1 MTSKSTVLAV
11 VVLLGL
17 VALVSLAGAI
27 FLVGIDKSVP
37 DGIWTLGAGAAGA
50 AAGGAASS
58 RGKGLISIVASK
70 RSMTRA
76 ASERTGFN
84 SPATGSDSTK

>member
-17 VALVSLAGAI
+17 VALVSLGGAI
-27 FLVGIDKSVP
+27 FLVGIDKAVP

-50 AAGGAASS
+50 LGALLA
-58 RGKGLISIVASK
+58 
-70 RSMTRA
+70 
-76 ASERTGFN
+76 RTGSEAAPVQVVN
-84 SPATGSDSTK
+84 PPSDPVPVEDPSAGQGL